1 MPKKRAPEGALFVR
15 LPALAVEK
23 LDRAAEALG
32 MRKKDLVAG
41 LVTRYVDPDSQR
53 GLSALGALST
63 PKVTVEQYVAYA
75 KQVQDSLGETAE
87 ILQGMNLVAFSDMR
101 TRTFYIFTTKDHPA
115 HPAWITRQMDEEG
128 GQVHVRQIGYF
139 AGSEAEFAKLFRY
152 YQERNVQLQE
162 EVERRNQ

>member
-1 MPKKRAPEGALFVR
+1 MYGKKHRLGRVALCLAVGLASGA
-15 LPALAVEK
+15 PALAQE
-23 LDRAAEALG
+23 
-32 MRKKDLVAG
+32 
-41 LVTRYVDPDSQR
+41 YQPYPS
-53 GLSALGALST
+53 
-63 PKVTVEQYVAYA
+63 PKITVEQYVRYA

-128 GQVHVRQIGYF
+128 GQVHVRQIGFF
-139 AGSEAEFAKLFRY
+139 AGSEAEFAKLFHY

>member
-1 MPKKRAPEGALFVR
+1 MYRKKNRLGRAVLCVVVGLGPAA
-15 LPALAVEK
+15 PALAQEFQP
-23 LDRAAEALG
+23 
-32 MRKKDLVAG
+32 
-41 LVTRYVDPDSQR
+41 YPS
-53 GLSALGALST
+53 
-63 PKVTVEQYVAYA
+63 PKVTVEQYVTYA

-87 ILQGMNLVAFSDMR
+87 ILKGMNLVAFSDMR

-128 GQVHVRQIGYF
+128 GQVHVRQIGFF
-139 AGSEAEFAKLFRY
+139 AGSEPEFAKLFRY